1 MSAARDRRHRTRR
14 VPVAPFGELQL
25 QARSGPDTGYVFD
38 LPRGEHLVGR
48 AAEASVRL
56 DDADVSRVH
65 AIVDVRTREVTVR
78 DAGSTNGTYLDGIPL
93 GPQPVPLSPGQALRV
108 GHTSLVLC
116 LPQKLPAA
124 VRPDGSGHLL
134 VNRSPRLAAAAP
146 DQVVELPQEPV
157 DPVPARLSWLA
168 ALLPL
173 VISGAIAAILRSPTM
188 LLFGLMSPILLLGQW
203 IGDRRGARR
212 SRREA
217 HARYA
222 VELAAA
228 KERLADALT
237 AETAA
242 RNDADP
248 DPASILAIARRPLA
262 RLWERD
268 ARLDGIQARIGVGE
282 LDARTTCSHGET
294 PTVRPVP
301 VVADLSAPGGLGI
314 AGPRPAT
321 LAAARA
327 LLGRLATS
335 YSPRDLHIVVVAPP
349 ELRRDWEWTRRL
361 PHVDAASRRRDG
373 PGPRRTGSR
382 GRRPSAGAG
391 AEAGRHIEPRPAHPG
406 RCRRR
411 CRTAFPARA
420 GHPSGGGASQR
431 RPRPRPRQ
439 RGPPAA
445 RRSGLGP
452 RPDDRAADAQRPAA
466 GPSGRSHRRRRR
478 PGVGRA
484 SRRCACATA

>member
-1 MSAARDRRHRTRR
+1 M
-14 VPVAPFGELQL
+14 
-25 QARSGPDTGYVFD
+25 
-38 LPRGEHLVGR
+38 
-48 AAEASVRL
+48 
-56 DDADVSRVH
+56 
-65 AIVDVRTREVTVR
+65 
-78 DAGSTNGTYLDGIPL
+78 
-93 GPQPVPLSPGQALRV
+93 SPGRPCEW
-108 GHTSLVLC
+108 GT
-116 LPQKLPAA
+116 PAWCSA
-124 VRPDGSGHLL
+124 SRRSCPPPCDPTGPGHLL
-134 VNRSPRLAAAAP
+134 VNRSPRLAAATP
-146 DQVVELPQEPV
+146 DHVVELPQEPV

-228 KERLADALT
+228 RERLADALT

-349 ELRRDWEWTRRL
+349 E
-361 PHVDAASRRRDG
+361 H
-373 PGPRRTGSR
+373 
-382 GRRPSAGAG
+382 
-391 AEAGRHIEPRPAHPG
+391 
-406 RCRRR
+406 
-411 CRTAFPARA
+411 PARLGVDPA
-420 GHPSGGGASQR
+420 A
-431 RPRPRPRQ
+431 
-439 RGPPAA
+439 AA
-445 RRSGLGP
+445 RRRG
-452 RPDDRAADAQRPAA
+452 
-466 GPSGRSHRRRRR
+466 
-478 PGVGRA
+478 
-484 SRRCACATA
+484 